1 MKTISVL
8 IPAYNE
14 EKRLPKTLQLWQKFM
29 SHPPAEKQVAKNNEI
44 KIREILIIDDGSE
57 DKTILEAKKFEN
69 SLPIKI
75 IHITPNK
82 GKGNAVRQGVKN
94 AKGDFIFI
102 YDADAAVLPQTLSVI
117 FAESKNSDIVIGSR
131 TSLDSKTKMSFFRRF
146 VGICFHILC
155 FPLLPKIKD
164 ASCGA
169 KLLKKTVAKKIFAEQ
184 KINRFAFDIEMLWL
198 AKKMNFKIK
207 EIGISWQE
215 IPGSKVN
222 VLRDAPE
229 MFFSVL
235 GLYKKAIL
243 SKLK

>member
-14 EKRLPKTLQLWQKFM
+14 EKRLPKTLGLWQEFM
-29 SHPPAEKQVAKNNEI
+29 SHNKNLPFIINEI
-44 KIREILIIDDGSE
+44 IIVDDGSR
-57 DKTILEAKKFEN
+57 DKTVQSTELFIG
-69 SLPIKI
+69 LPIKI
-75 IHITPNK
+75 IRIMPNK
-82 GKGNAVRQGVKN
+82 GKGNAVRQGIKN

-102 YDADAAVLPQTLSVI
+102 YDADAAVLPEALNAL
-117 FAESKNSDIVIGSR
+117 FAESKTSDVIIGSR

-146 VGICFHILC
+146 VGFCFHIFC
-155 FPLLPKIKD
+155 YPLLPKIKD

-169 KLLKKTVAKKIFAEQ
+169 KLLKKTAAQKIFSKQ
-184 KINRFAFDIEMLWL
+184 KIDRFAFDIEMLWL

-207 EIGISWQE
+207 EIGIIWQE

-235 GLYKKAIL
+235 GLYKRAIFG
-243 SKLK
+243 